1 MDKFK
6 LVSDYRP
13 SGDQPEAIEGL
24 VNGVK
29 KVNFGVFKRIAI
41 AWVSSPTVAGLFAYG
56 VAVATKGYF
65 GAM

>member
-1 MDKFK
+1 MRT
-6 LVSDYRP
+6 VTVV
-13 SGDQPEAIEGL
+13 GAGL
-24 VNGVK
+24 VNGAK